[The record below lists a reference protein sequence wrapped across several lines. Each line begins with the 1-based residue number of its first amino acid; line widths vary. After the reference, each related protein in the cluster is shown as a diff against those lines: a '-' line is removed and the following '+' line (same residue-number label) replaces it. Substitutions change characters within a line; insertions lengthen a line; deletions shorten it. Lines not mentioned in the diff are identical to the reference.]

1 MINPKTAPQ
10 SHPHRVLDPPSFTG
24 TPGSKP
30 ARVLP
35 QDKIPERAYKL
46 YEDRAV
52 NMATPNRTGFA
63 PNRNSV
69 VALD

>member
-35 QDKIPERAYKL
+35 QDKIRERVYKL
-46 YEDRAV
+46 YEDRGREHGHAEQDWIR
-52 NMATPNRTGFA
+52 AEQELRSRA
-63 PNRNSV
+63 
-69 VALD
+69 